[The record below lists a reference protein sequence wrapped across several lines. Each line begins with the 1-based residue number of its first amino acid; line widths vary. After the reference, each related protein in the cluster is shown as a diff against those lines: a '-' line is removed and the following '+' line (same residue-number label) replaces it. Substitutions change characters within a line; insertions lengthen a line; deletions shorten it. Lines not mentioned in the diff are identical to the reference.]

1 MCVACGA
8 AVSSGGDAEP
18 APQPKS
24 QSAGRPGSG
33 QRRSP
38 LGNPERRQTTVLFC
52 DLVDSTSL
60 SVRLDPEDLREVLHA
75 FRDCARDVIAR
86 HAGFIVSYMGD
97 GVLALFS
104 YPVAHEDDAARA
116 VRAGLELVSAVSTLD
131 THLDVKL
138 HARVGLATGV
148 VVIDPLLV
156 SGTSFDEV
164 VFGQTT
170 NLAARL
176 QSGAAPDTVV
186 ISEVTKR
193 LVEES
198 FECSSL
204 GASTP
209 KGFDKPVPLWQV
221 LRERREQD
229 AAARAPRRSADLPLV
244 GREQELAA
252 LLGAWQA
259 ARNGSGQLV
268 VIQGEA
274 GVGKSRLIHEL
285 RQRLAAEPHSILRY
299 QCAPRFQDSALFP
312 VIRQIERAS
321 AILPDDTPDSKL
333 DKLADF
339 VVRTNSSSDDGLTR
353 VLASLLDIPFGAR
366 LSPFSDSAERL
377 KQRTFFAL
385 KQQFYSAARVAPLL
399 VLVEDLHWA
408 DPTTIELLHEI
419 VASIAERP
427 ILVLI
432 TVRPGASA
440 DLPKYPTTLLDLARL
455 DHAESER
462 LVRELTRDKPLAAA
476 TVEHILAKGE
486 GVPLF
491 VEELT
496 KAMLEAGALSP
507 EGGGARGPELGAIP
521 SALQDSLA
529 ARLDRISD
537 VKDVV
542 HVASAIGREFTRDLL
557 AAVLEVPEA
566 EVASALTTL
575 AEADIVRVPADARAA
590 CSFKHVLL
598 QDAAYAM
605 MLRSTRR
612 ELHQRIGAVLEE
624 RVREGRAEDPAV
636 LAHHFREAGAFERA
650 ISYLR
655 EAARVAS
662 AHAAHMEARRHLL
675 RALELVA
682 RLEPSPL
689 RDEHD
694 IDLSVALGL
703 ATSATQGYAAPE
715 VEAAYRRSLE
725 LCRKHANHAVLFP
738 ALRGLCTFYIV
749 RAELGTARDLAE
761 ECVRVAEQSG
771 SPADLIESATALGY
785 TLVYQG
791 ALAAGR
797 EQLER
802 AIALYR
808 AHDGETLAYPSLQDP
823 GVASLS
829 LQAIVAWMMGEV
841 HRSERV
847 QAEALELAERLLR
860 PFNRAYAHAFAALH
874 GNARGRFAEAAQH
887 AARGAAIAEEHGF
900 PVWLGAA
907 SMHGAIARGSEE
919 PAASIPLL
927 THMLGL
933 WQAGGAE
940 LNRPFFL
947 WGLALCQR
955 AAGDMASALVTLD
968 EADAQAKRSGEAF
981 LSSEHHRLRGEIH
994 GAASGGTDPRFREEI
1009 LRAAAVARE
1018 QGACELE
1025 LRALLSLGEPRP
1037 GPGTAE
1043 LARIRELL
1051 ARARDAGEDH
1061 EELKAAE
1068 SRLVAS

>member
-1 MCVACGA
+1 MCPVCGA
-8 AVSSGGDAEP
+8 NAPTAGDAE

-75 FRDCARDVIAR
+75 FRDRAREVIAR
-86 HAGFIVSYMGD
+86 HEGFIVSYMGD
-97 GVLALFS
+97 GLLALFS

-116 VRAGLELVSAVSTLD
+116 VRAGLELVAAVSALD
-131 THLDVKL
+131 THVGVKL
-138 HARVGLATGV
+138 QARVGLATGV

-176 QSGAAPDTVV
+176 QSGAAPDSVV
-186 ISEVTKR
+186 VSEVTKR
-193 LVEES
+193 LVEAS
-198 FECSSL
+198 FDCASL
-204 GASTP
+204 GASTL
-209 KGFDKPVPLWQV
+209 KGFDKPVPVWQV

-229 AAARAPRRSADLPLV
+229 VAPPVPRRSAALPLV
-244 GREQELAA
+244 GREKEMAA
-252 LLGAWQA
+252 LERAWQA
-259 ARNGSGQLV
+259 ARRGAGELV

-274 GVGKSRLIHEL
+274 GVGKSRLVHEL
-285 RQRLAAEPHSILRY
+285 RQKVAAEPHSILRY

-321 AILPDDTPDSKL
+321 SIQPDDTADAKL

-339 VVRTNSSSDDGLTR
+339 AARTTSSADDGLTR
-353 VLASLLDIPFGAR
+353 VLASLLSVPFGAR
-366 LSPFSDSAERL
+366 FSPFSDSAERL
-377 KQRTFFAL
+377 KQRTFSAL

-408 DPTTIELLHEI
+408 DPTTIELLHETVAT
-419 VASIAERP
+419 VASRP
-427 ILVLI
+427 ILVVI
-432 TVRPGASA
+432 TLRPGFSA
-440 DLPKYPTTLLDLARL
+440 ELPKHPALVLDLARL
-455 DHAESER
+455 DHAHSER
-462 LVRELTRDKPLAAA
+462 LVLELAGDRKLPPS
-476 TVEHILAKGE
+476 TVEHILKKGE

-507 EGGGARGPELGAIP
+507 EGGGVRAPDLGEIP

-529 ARLDRISD
+529 ARLDRIAD

-557 AAVLEVPEA
+557 SAVLAVPET
-566 EVASALTTL
+566 EVASALSTL

-636 LAHHFREAGAFERA
+636 LAHHFSEGGELERA
-650 ISYLR
+650 IPYLR
-655 EAARVAS
+655 EAASVAS

-675 RALELVA
+675 RGLELVA
-682 RLEPSPL
+682 RLPPSPQ

-703 ATSATQGYAAPE
+703 ATSATQGYAAPA
-715 VEAAYRRSLE
+715 VEEAYRRSLE
-725 LCRKHANHAVLFP
+725 LCRKHENHAVLFP

-749 RAELGTARDLAE
+749 RAELATAHDLAE

-785 TLVYQG
+785 TLVYEG

-802 AIALYR
+802 AVALYR
-808 AHDGETLAYPSLQDP
+808 AHAGETLAYPSLQDP

-841 HRSERV
+841 RRSERL
-847 QAEALELAERLLR
+847 QGEALELAERLVR

-874 GNARGRFAEAAQH
+874 DNLRRRFAEAAQH

-900 PVWLGAA
+900 PVWYGAA
-907 SMHGAIARGSEE
+907 TMHGAIARGTEE
-919 PAASIPLL
+919 PAASIPVLA
-927 THMLGL
+927 HMLGL

-947 WGLALCQR
+947 WGLALCQH
-955 AAGDMASALVTLD
+955 AANDDVAALATLD
-968 EADAQAKRSGEAF
+968 EATAQARRSGEAF
-981 LSSEHHRLRGEIH
+981 MASEQHRLRGEIYYARSK
-994 GAASGGTDPRFREEI
+994 GQDPRWREEV
-1009 LRAAAVARE
+1009 LQAAAIARE
-1018 QGACELE
+1018 QGARELE
-1025 LRALLSLGEPRP
+1025 LRALSSLADPRP
-1037 GPGTAE
+1037 GPGTSE

-1051 ARARDAGEDH
+1051 ARSRDAGEDH
-1061 EELKAAE
+1061 EELRAAE
-1068 SRLVAS
+1068 ARLVAS

>member
-1 MCVACGA
+1 VCVACGA
-8 AVSSGGDAEP
+8 SAPGPTDADVSP
-18 APQPKS
+18 PKS
-24 QSAGRPGSG
+24 QRAARPGSG

-75 FRDCARDVIAR
+75 FRDAAREVIAR
-86 HAGFIVSYMGD
+86 HEGFIVSYMGD
-97 GVLALFS
+97 GLLALFS

-116 VRAGLELVSAVSTLD
+116 VRAGLDLVAAVSSLD

-186 ISEVTKR
+186 ASEVTKR
-193 LVEES
+193 LVEDA
-198 FECSSL
+198 FECALL
-204 GASTP
+204 GESAL
-209 KGFDKPVPLWQV
+209 KGFDKPVPVWQV

-229 AAARAPRRSADLPLV
+229 ATAQAPRRAGSLPLV
-244 GREQELAA
+244 GREREMAA
-252 LLGAWQA
+252 LERAWRT
-259 ARNGSGQLV
+259 ARTGTGELV

-274 GVGKSRLIHEL
+274 GVGKSRLVYEL
-285 RQRLAAEPHSILRY
+285 RQRVAGEPHSILRY

-321 AILPDDTPDSKL
+321 SILPDDTAESKL
-333 DKLADF
+333 DKLSDF
-339 VVRTNSSSDDGLTR
+339 VARTSSTSEDGL
-353 VLASLLDIPFGAR
+353 VPLLAALLSVPFGTR
-366 LSPFSDSAERL
+366 FSPFSDSAERL

-385 KQQFYSAARVAPLL
+385 KQQFYSAARVAPLV

-408 DPTTIELLHEI
+408 DPTTIELLHEV
-419 VASIAERP
+419 VATIGERP
-427 ILVLI
+427 ILVVI
-432 TVRPGASA
+432 TLRPGFGT
-440 DLPKYPTTLLDLARL
+440 DLPKYPATLLDLGRL
-455 DHAESER
+455 DRAEAER
-462 LVRELTRDKPLAAA
+462 LVQELARDRPLPAL
-476 TVEHILAKGE
+476 TVEHILRKGE

-507 EGGGARGPELGAIP
+507 EGGASAREPDLGTIP

-529 ARLDRISD
+529 ARLDRIGD

-542 HVASAIGREFTRDLL
+542 HVASAIGREFTREVLT
-557 AAVLEVPEA
+557 AVLAVPET

-575 AEADIVRVPADARAA
+575 AAADIVRVPADPRAA

-612 ELHQRIGAVLEE
+612 ELHQRIGSVLEE
-624 RVREGRAEDPAV
+624 RLHEGRAEDPAV
-636 LAHHFREAGAFERA
+636 LAHHFREAGDFERA
-650 ISYLR
+650 IRYLR
-655 EAARVAS
+655 DAARVAS

-703 ATSATQGYAAPE
+703 ATSATQGYAAPA
-715 VEAAYRRSLE
+715 VEEAYRRSLE
-725 LCRKHANHAVLFP
+725 LCRKHENHAVLFP

-749 RAELGTARDLAE
+749 RAELDTARDLAE
-761 ECVRVAEQSG
+761 ECVRVAEHSA

-797 EQLER
+797 AELER
-802 AIALYR
+802 AIGLYR
-808 AHDGETLAYPSLQDP
+808 AHGGEKLAYPSLQDP

-829 LQAIVAWMMGEV
+829 LQAIVAWMTGEV
-841 HRSERV
+841 RRSERL
-847 QAEALELAERLLR
+847 QGEALELAERLVR
-860 PFNRAYAHAFAALH
+860 PFNRAYAHSFAALH
-874 GNARGRFAEAAQH
+874 NNARGRFAEAAQH

-900 PVWLGAA
+900 PVWFGAA
-907 SMHGAIARGSEE
+907 TMHGAIARGSEQ
-919 PAASIPLL
+919 PAASIPVL

-955 AAGDMASALVTLD
+955 AAGDVDGALATLE
-968 EADAQAKRSGEAF
+968 EATTQAKRSGEAF
-981 LSSEHHRLRGEIH
+981 MASEQHRLRGELY
-994 GAASGGTDPRFREEI
+994 AARSAGQDPRAREEI
-1009 LRAAAVARE
+1009 LRAATLARE
-1018 QGACELE
+1018 QGASELE
-1025 LRALLSLGEPRP
+1025 LRALSSLGEPRP
-1037 GPGTAE
+1037 GPGTPE
-1043 LARIRELL
+1043 LARLRELL
-1051 ARARDAGEDH
+1051 ARSRAAGEDH
-1061 EELKAAE
+1061 EELRAAE
-1068 SRLVAS
+1068 ARLVAS